1 MVVCVVGT
9 WFYLRVS
16 PQLCRKDSI
25 SQKILSICT
34 LKKLQPA
41 DCALSPKLNP
51 FVTSLLEVWLCAVL
65 VMVSSV
71 SLWSLEPRVAR
82 SLSGKLRG
90 QRAKSMKFV
99 DGLMI
104 HSGDPC

>member
-51 FVTSLLEVWLCAVL
+51 FVTNLLEVWLCVVL
-65 VMVSSV
+65 AMVSSV

-82 SLSGKLRG
+82 LLC
-90 QRAKSMKFV
+90 QENFV
-99 DGLMI
+99 VREPRVARLL
-104 HSGDPC
+104 CQENFV